1 MPTKMLINLRDII
14 STTVETKNVLLT
26 SRHNKINY
34 LKKKTFSKH
43 KRFGNKLIRSVNKNL
58 ELDDEFKKMAVLLNT
73 TENAPNELFS
83 QNTIEIATQYTSNS
97 NEVV

>member
-1 MPTKMLINLRDII
+1 MLINLIDII
-14 STTVETKNVLLT
+14 STTVESKNVLLT

-43 KRFGNKLIRSVNKNL
+43 ERFGNELIRSVNKNL
-58 ELDDEFKKMAVLLNT
+58 EFDEESKKMKVLLNT
-73 TENAPNELFS
+73 TENAPKELVIK
-83 QNTIEIATQYTSNS
+83 NAIENATQRTSNS